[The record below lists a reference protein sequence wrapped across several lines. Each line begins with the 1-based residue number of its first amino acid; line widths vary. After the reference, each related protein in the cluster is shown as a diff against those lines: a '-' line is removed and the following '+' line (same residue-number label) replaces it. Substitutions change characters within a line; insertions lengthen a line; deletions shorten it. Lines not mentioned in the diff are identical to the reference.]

1 MIKTFIKVIREET
14 LTKKNPFYGKVSSTQ
29 TLNDEY
35 ELDKDEREEIA
46 PHGIS
51 LVCYIHDDV
60 KLSIEVSK
68 HHLNYDA
75 DNWFDTTFVMGS
87 HVFELEV
94 KFDDKGKIKN
104 VVLRQWLC
112 YGDFEDGEEPD
123 YAYYLGSVGMTNVK
137 TIDM

>member
-14 LTKKNPFYGKVSSTQ
+14 LTNKNPFYGKVASVQ
-29 TLNDEY
+29 TLEENY

-68 HHLNYDA
+68 HYLNYNLDY
-75 DNWFDTTFVMGS
+75 WFDTTFVMGN
-87 HVFELEV
+87 HVFDLNV
-94 KFDDKGKIKN
+94 KFDDNGNIVN
-104 VVLRQWLC
+104 ITLYQWLS
-112 YGDFEDGEEPD
+112 YADYEGGDEWD
-123 YAYYLGSVGMTNVK
+123 YAYYSTSNEITNIK
-137 TIDM
+137 IIDM

>member
-14 LTKKNPFYGKVSSTQ
+14 LTKKSPFYGKVASVQ
-29 TLNDEY
+29 TLEENY

-68 HHLNYDA
+68 HHLNHDA

-104 VVLRQWLC
+104 VVLRQWLS
-112 YGDFEDGEEPD
+112 YGEFEDGEEPD
-123 YAYYLGSVGMTNVK
+123 YTYGMTNVK

>member
-14 LTKKNPFYGKVSSTQ
+14 LTKKSPFYGKVASVQ
-29 TLNDEY
+29 TLEENY
-35 ELDKDEREEIA
+35 ELEKDEREEIA

-68 HHLNYDA
+68 HHLNHDA

-94 KFDDKGKIKN
+94 KFGNKDNIEN
-104 VVLRQWLC
+104 VILRQWLS
-112 YGDFEDGEEPD
+112 YGEFEDGEEPD
-123 YAYYLGSVGMTNVK
+123 YDYYLGSVGMTNVK

>member
-14 LTKKNPFYGKVSSTQ
+14 LTKKNPFYGKVASVQ
-29 TLNDEY
+29 TFEENY

-51 LVCYIHDDV
+51 LVCYIHNDV

-68 HHLNYDA
+68 HHLNHDA

-87 HVFELEV
+87 DVFELEI
-94 KFDDKGKIKN
+94 KFDNKGN
-104 VVLRQWLC
+104 VENVILRQWLS
-112 YGDFEDGEEPD
+112 YGEFEDEEKPD
-123 YAYYLGSVGMTNVK
+123 YDYYLGSIGMANVK
-137 TIDM
+137 TIDI

>member
-14 LTKKNPFYGKVSSTQ
+14 LTNKNPFYGKVASVQ
-29 TLNDEY
+29 TFEENY
-35 ELDKDEREEIA
+35 KLDKDEREEIA

-68 HHLNYDA
+68 HHLNHDA

-87 HVFELEV
+87 HVFELEI
-94 KFDDKGKIKN
+94 KFDNKGN
-104 VVLRQWLC
+104 VENVILRQWLS
-112 YGDFEDGEEPD
+112 YGEFEDDEKPD
-123 YAYYLGSVGMTNVK
+123 YDYYLGSIGMTNVK